1 MRMKIKQGN
10 VYIVNLDIDS
20 IGSEQCGQR
29 MCVVVQRNIGNEHS
43 ATTWIVPL
51 TKQQKEYDATHWLLE
66 KDKYNFLTYD
76 SVVLCE
82 QLRTV
87 DKKLRLE
94 RMVGWIDK
102 QDLLHIIEKIDENL
116 KIER

>member
-1 MRMKIKQGN
+1 MKIKQGN

-20 IGSEQCGQR
+20 IGSEQGGQR
-29 MCVVVQRNIGNEHS
+29 MCIVVQRNIGNDHS
-43 ATTWIVPL
+43 PTTWVVPL
-51 TKQQKEYDATHWLLE
+51 TKQQKEYDTTHCLLSKE
-66 KDKYNFLTYD
+66 KYTFLTYD

-116 KIER
+116 KIEC

>member
-10 VYIVNLDIDS
+10 IYIVNLDMDS
-20 IGSEQCGQR
+20 MGSEQNGQR
-29 MCVVVQRNIGNEHS
+29 MCIVVQRNIGNEHS

-51 TKQQKEYDATHWLLE
+51 TKQQKEYDATHYILS
-66 KDKYNFLTYD
+66 KNKYNFLTYD

-82 QLRTV
+82 QLRTI

-116 KIER
+116 KIEY